1 MFIFFILFNIF
12 LLHDSEKYVIEDKKD
27 ISTKT
32 VFPVKHIYQL
42 ASPFHC
48 SVLTLLSLT
57 LLSNTNVTV
66 FNVTNTN
73 VITLL
78 LFNNNVIVN
87 AGAILIQ

>member
-42 ASPFHC
+42 ASPALD
-48 SVLTLLSLT
+48 SGPVNQRDDTLHFYANNAIYIA
-57 LLSNTNVTV
+57 LLR
-66 FNVTNTN
+66 
-73 VITLL
+73 I
-78 LFNNNVIVN
+78 
-87 AGAILIQ
+87 